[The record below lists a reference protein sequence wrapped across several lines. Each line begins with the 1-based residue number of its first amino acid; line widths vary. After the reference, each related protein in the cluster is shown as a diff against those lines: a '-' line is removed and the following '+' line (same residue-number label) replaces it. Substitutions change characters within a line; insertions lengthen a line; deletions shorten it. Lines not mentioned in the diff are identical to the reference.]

1 MQTLAVIDEVCDN
14 ALHTANID
22 VLKTKPVVSF
32 YAPDEGGGKIS
43 GWFAMKNAFDFH
55 PSDQPFVSGATLG
68 NRLALISQRGFVV
81 YNVLINHLRKSLVTS
96 VFLPMDG
103 KILSG

>member
-1 MQTLAVIDEVCDN
+1 MQTLAVIDEVCAN

-96 VFLPMDG
+96 FFLPMDG

>member
-1 MQTLAVIDEVCDN
+1 MQTLAVIDEVCAN

-68 NRLALISQRGFVV
+68 NRWPRLASVV
-81 YNVLINHLRKSLVTS
+81 LWFIM
-96 VFLPMDG
+96 FL
-103 KILSG
+103 LTT